1 MVEGSIAGV
10 MMWAMLSGDG
20 STVTP
25 GAVVSPE
32 AEFLLRQCRMECI
45 GQTMRMCLVF
55 PLQLGRIPM
64 IEVGHHACA

>member
-25 GAVVSPE
+25 GAGGVTRGCSSMGSDGIYRADDEEVPGVSSSAGKKTDDRGCPS
-32 AEFLLRQCRMECI
+32 RM
-45 GQTMRMCLVF
+45 RL
-55 PLQLGRIPM
+55 
-64 IEVGHHACA
+64 